1 MDLISV
7 ERNNDPDASGLEFKV
22 QVRGHAVTS
31 DMAKDAGGDDG
42 GPSPSELFAGSLGA
56 CMAMIVQNHCTRH
69 GYEGDV
75 GVSLTIEYAKNPNRI
90 GRIVAD
96 LELPKGVPEDKIEA
110 IKRLAKRC
118 PIHATLEQPPA
129 LDIDVV

>member
-1 MDLISV
+1 MDLISI
-7 ERNNDPDASGLEFKV
+7 ERKSGLEFSV

-31 DMAKDAGGDDG
+31 DMAKDAGGLDG
-42 GPSPSELFAGSLGA
+42 GPSPTELLAGSLGA
-56 CMAMIVQNHCTRH
+56 CMAMIVQNHCQRH

-75 GVSLTIEYAKNPNRI
+75 GVSLTIEYADKPRRI

-96 LELPKGVPEDKIEA
+96 LELPQSVPEDKIEA
-110 IKRLAKRC
+110 IKKLAKRC
-118 PIHATLEQPPA
+118 PIHATLEHPPA